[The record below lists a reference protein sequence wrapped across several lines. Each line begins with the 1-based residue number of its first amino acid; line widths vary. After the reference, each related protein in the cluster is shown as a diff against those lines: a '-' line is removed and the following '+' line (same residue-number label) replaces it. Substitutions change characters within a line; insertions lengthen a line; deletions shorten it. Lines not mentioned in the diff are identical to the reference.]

1 MTTTLT
7 SRWSEITSTVLT
19 SPWSEM
25 VPVDGLSHWQIQAL
39 KGVLQTVHLPNNWD
53 SYGSPPPS
61 PVARNTAIKLI
72 THFDFDDL
80 PAPDIV
86 PVVGGGIQF
95 EWIVGQRELELEIL
109 PDGAVEF
116 LKTEGSRPLE
126 EGRLM
131 AESGHLGSLLAWLTS
146 AA

>member
-7 SRWSEITSTVLT
+7 SPWSEITSTVLT

-61 PVARNTAIKLI
+61 LVARNTAIELI
-72 THFDFDDL
+72 MHFDFDDL
-80 PAPDIV
+80 PTPDVV

-116 LKTEGSRPLE
+116 LKAEGGRPPE

-131 AESGHLGSLLAWLTS
+131 AELGHLGSLLAWLT